1 MTSGGISDPADELA
15 RLRELVALNSDW
27 IWEVDAEGRYVY
39 SSPVGTEILGYSTEE
54 ILGKTPL
61 EFMLPEEVEN
71 VGAVFA
77 AKVARRERFSGL
89 INRNRRQDGAVI
101 VLETSGVPI
110 YNRNGEFA
118 GYRGI
123 DRDVTTLWSRQYQL
137 QAVYDS
143 APVALFVADR
153 ELRFVIAND
162 VMASLCG
169 VSSKELIGRKVA
181 DFLPPAPDGNGR
193 DAFAIL
199 DAGGNVPNRDI
210 AWDGMQYEII
220 VKPLRDISGTITGLT
235 IAVVDI
241 TERVH
246 AKRALQEAKQRL
258 ETYAGQDYLTGLA
271 NRRSFDELLIRSV
284 RAALREQQMISVIM
298 ADIDFFKTYND
309 RYGHQVGDVCL
320 REIAHVLRDTVKR
333 PEDVVGRYGGEE
345 FIVVLPNT
353 GLDGARV
360 VAEQLREAV
369 EAMNKLHED
378 HPLQRVTMSF
388 GVASIDP
395 CSPCPAGTN
404 PWETLV
410 KQADVALY
418 EAKSSGRNCVR

>member
-1 MTSGGISDPADELA
+1 MAPGSTSDSAFELA

-27 IWEVDAEGRYVY
+27 IWEVNPEGRYVY
-39 SSPVGTEILGYSTEE
+39 SSPVATEILGYSTEE

-61 EFMLPEEVEN
+61 DFMLPEEVDN

-89 INRNRRQDGAVI
+89 INRNRRKDGSVI

-110 YNRNGEFA
+110 YDKNGEFA

-123 DRDVTTLWSRQYQL
+123 DRDVTTLWSRQFQL
-137 QAVYDS
+137 EAVYDS

-153 ELRFVIAND
+153 DLRFAITND

-169 VSSKELIGRKVA
+169 VSGKELIGRKVA
-181 DFLPPAPDGNGR
+181 DFLSPEQDSKGR
-193 DAFAIL
+193 NAFAIL
-199 DAGGNVPNRDI
+199 DAGGDVPNRDI
-210 AWDGMQYEII
+210 SWDGMQYEII
-220 VKPLRDISGTITGLT
+220 VKPLRDISGVITGLT
-235 IAVVDI
+235 VALVDI

-246 AKRALQEAKQRL
+246 AKRALQEAKHRL

-284 RAALREQQMISVIM
+284 RGALRERQMISVIM
-298 ADIDFFKTYND
+298 ADIDFFKKYND
-309 RYGHQVGDVCL
+309 RYGHQAGDVCL
-320 REIAHVLRDTVKR
+320 REIAHVLRATVKR

-353 GLDGARV
+353 GMDGARV
-360 VAEQLREAV
+360 VAEQLRAAV
-369 EAMNKLHED
+369 EAMNKPHED
-378 HPLQRVTMSF
+378 HPLQHVTMSF

-395 CSPCPAGTN
+395 CSPIPTGSN
-404 PWETLV
+404 PWELIV
-410 KQADVALY
+410 KQADEALY